1 MVHSTYFKS
10 LEGLQKGEQLTL
22 EDIVDELSF
31 NADGLMPVVTQD
43 VDTREV
49 LMLAWMNREAMEK
62 TLVSG
67 YVTYWSRSRQKFWLK
82 GESSGHYQLLQSMR
96 LDCDGDAILCL
107 VNQQGAACHTGR
119 NSCFYFDISHATQ
132 SVSILVSQP

>member
-1 MVHSTYFKS
+1 MNSIYFKS
-10 LEGLQKGEQLTL
+10 LESLQKGQQLAL

-31 NADGLMPVVTQD
+31 DTNGLIPVVTQD
-43 VDTREV
+43 IDSREV

-67 YVTYWSRSRQKFWLK
+67 NVTYWSRSRQQFWLK
-82 GESSGHYQLLQSMR
+82 GETSGHYQALQSMR

-107 VNQQGAACHTGR
+107 VNQHGAACHTGR
-119 NSCFYFDISHATQ
+119 QSCFYFDVNHATK
-132 SVSILVSQP
+132 SVSVLVSPP

>member
-1 MVHSTYFKS
+1 MHNVYFKS
-10 LEGLQKGEQLTL
+10 IESLEKGQQLVL

-43 VDTREV
+43 VDSREV

-62 TLVSG
+62 TLASG
-67 YVTYWSRSRQKFWLK
+67 HVTYWSRSRQQFWVK
-82 GESSGHYQLLQSMR
+82 GETSGHYQALQSMR

-107 VNQQGAACHTGR
+107 VKQSGAACHTGR
-119 NSCFYFDISHATQ
+119 NSCFYFDVNHAAQ
-132 SVSILVSQP
+132 SVSVLVSQP

>member
-1 MVHSTYFKS
+1 MQSIYFKS
-10 LEGLQKGEQLTL
+10 LEGLQKGEQLAL

-31 NADGLMPVVTQD
+31 NTDGLVPVVTQD

-67 YVTYWSRSRQKFWLK
+67 HVTYWSRSRQQLWVK
-82 GESSGHYQLLQSMR
+82 GETSGHYQVLQSMR

-107 VNQQGAACHTGR
+107 VNQRGAACHTGR
-119 NSCFYFDISHATQ
+119 NSCFYFDVNHATQ
-132 SVSILVSQP
+132 SASVLVSQP

>member
-1 MVHSTYFKS
+1 MHNVYFKS
-10 LEGLQKGEQLTL
+10 IESLEKGQQLVL

-43 VDTREV
+43 VDSREV

-62 TLVSG
+62 TLASG
-67 YVTYWSRSRQKFWLK
+67 HVTYWSRSRQQFWVK
-82 GESSGHYQLLQSMR
+82 GETSGHYQALQSMR

-107 VNQQGAACHTGR
+107 VKQSGAACHTGR
-119 NSCFYFDISHATQ
+119 NSCFYFDVNHATQ
-132 SVSILVSQP
+132 SVSVLVSQP